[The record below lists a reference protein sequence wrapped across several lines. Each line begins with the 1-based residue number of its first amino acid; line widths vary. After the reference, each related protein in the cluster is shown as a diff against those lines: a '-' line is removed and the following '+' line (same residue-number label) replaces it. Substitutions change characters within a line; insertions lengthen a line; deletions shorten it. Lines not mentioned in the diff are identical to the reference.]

1 MANIKD
7 AATIAKK
14 YASRGQA
21 AGADY
26 ADGVNNAAD
35 WATATAN
42 AADTYAAG
50 VQAAIGR
57 GDFAK
62 GVSKAGNEKYKRKA
76 SGIGA
81 QRYGPGVGAAA
92 PDYAKGVSPFL
103 DVLRNLSYPKKLPK
117 GDPGNNARSL
127 VVQQALR
134 AAKLAQ

>member
-21 AGADY
+21 AGQDY
-26 ADGVNNAAD
+26 TDGINNSAD
-35 WATATAN
+35 WAANTAA

-62 GVSKAGNEKYKRKA
+62 GVAAAGNEKFKRKA
-76 SGIGA
+76 AGVGA
-81 QRYGPGVGAAA
+81 TRYGPGVSAAA
-92 PDYAKGVSPFL
+92 PDYAKGVGPYL
-103 DVLRNLSYPKKLPK
+103 DVLRNLSYPKRLPK

-134 AAKLAQ
+134 AAKVGR